1 MGMENSFLEGIVN
14 IYFKIVFTMWLIQIF
29 INVKNR
35 VAKKP
40 ILPGIDEGGIM
51 KLIWDR
57 RTMAAP
63 GK

>member
-1 MGMENSFLEGIVN
+1 MGMEKIEGIVN
-14 IYFKIVFTMWLIQIF
+14 IYIKLVLTMWLMQIF

-57 RTMAAP
+57 KTIAAP

>member
-1 MGMENSFLEGIVN
+1 MRMENYNRGIICN
-14 IYFKIVFTMWLIQIF
+14 YFKVVLTMWLIQIF

-57 RTMAAP
+57 KTIAAP

>member
-1 MGMENSFLEGIVN
+1 MRMENYNRGIICN
-14 IYFKIVFTMWLIQIF
+14 YFKVVLTMWLIQIF
-29 INVKNR
+29 INVKKR

-40 ILPGIDEGGIM
+40 ILPGIVEGGIM

-57 RTMAAP
+57 KTIAAP